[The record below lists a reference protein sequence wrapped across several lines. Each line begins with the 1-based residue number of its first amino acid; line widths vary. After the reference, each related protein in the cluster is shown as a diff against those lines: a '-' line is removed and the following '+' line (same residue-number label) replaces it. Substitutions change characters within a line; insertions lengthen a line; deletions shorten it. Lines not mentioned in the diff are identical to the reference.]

1 MTKKPELPGLPMLD
15 ELTIEQIRQ
24 HPCSSLRHS
33 EEPAGPP
40 LPKPQKV
47 KLNKK
52 LGPASGKEP
61 LAISVAE
68 FEQMSGL
75 SHTTVYKLINEGT
88 FLGYAVDSR
97 TTRCSGMRYE
107 AVSCGHGRFHGY
119 VPERG
124 RVLGVSEH
132 RALAGR
138 I

>member
-1 MTKKPELPGLPMLD
+1 MLD
-15 ELTIEQIRQ
+15 DLTIEQIRQ

-52 LGPASGKEP
+52 LGPASGNEP

-75 SHTTVYKLINEGT
+75 SHTTVYKLMNKGSLKSKKVGGKRLIDYQSAKELIN
-88 FLGYAVDSR
+88 AQN
-97 TTRCSGMRYE
+97 
-107 AVSCGHGRFHGY
+107 
-119 VPERG
+119 
-124 RVLGVSEH
+124 
-132 RALAGR
+132 
-138 I
+138 

>member
-1 MTKKPELPGLPMLD
+1 MLD

-52 LGPASGKEP
+52 LGPASGNEP

-75 SHTTVYKLINEGT
+75 SHTTVYKLMNKGSLKSKKVGGKRLIDYQSAKELIN
-88 FLGYAVDSR
+88 AQN
-97 TTRCSGMRYE
+97 
-107 AVSCGHGRFHGY
+107 
-119 VPERG
+119 
-124 RVLGVSEH
+124 
-132 RALAGR
+132 
-138 I
+138 